1 MAQRIFMMSLV
12 AQLQEQLQ
20 KERELR
26 KLLEAGVNMSLV
38 TSPVSSS
45 IYEMEEIGKAEGDF
59 INLTP
64 RDDNLGMQHNK
75 QGEESSTHRLDVS
88 DQPQQSLNFEGKD
101 SDKQKDAETSATS
114 QNLEKSTRDKLE
126 TCSNKADGDKDKKN
140 ESQLS
145 GNKHLPQSKQS
156 DSSSSTHSSVGLVIS
171 SSGEAGMGSVP
182 SISIRNSG
190 SKNEEHQTPVPSEVQ
205 NLDEGNYSQPVHNIE
220 REKESEP
227 HHSLDKLQA
236 SQSETSD
243 KVGSDSHQDVHK
255 PDQETKS

>member
-1 MAQRIFMMSLV
+1 
-12 AQLQEQLQ
+12 
-20 KERELR
+20 
-26 KLLEAGVNMSLV
+26 MSLV

-45 IYEMEEIGKAEGDF
+45 IYEMEEIGQAEGGF
-59 INLTP
+59 INLKQ
-64 RDDNLGMQHNK
+64 RDDNLGVQHNK
-75 QGEESSTHRLDVS
+75 QGEESSTHRPDVS
-88 DQPQQSLNFEGKD
+88 DQPQQGLNFEGKD
-101 SDKQKDAETSATS
+101 NKQKDVETSATS
-114 QNLEKSTRDKLE
+114 QNLEKLTRDKLE

-182 SISIRNSG
+182 STSIRNSG
-190 SKNEEHQTPVPSEVQ
+190 STNETPVPSEIQ
-205 NLDEGNYSQPVHNIE
+205 NLDKGNYSQPVHNIE

-243 KVGSDSHQDVHK
+243 MVGSDSHQAVHK